1 MNRVLRGALF
11 ASSLLC
17 VPVAA
22 VAQVGH
28 LPEESPYRD
37 LPYKQELGLFSG
49 YYNASEGA
57 AGVAPQS
64 GPMIGARYELR
75 IGGPVQFMARVVN
88 VFSQRTAL
96 DPTKPPAERASSKST
111 NLVLADVGITG
122 NLTGQKSWHGLVP
135 IVQAGL
141 GLASDFQ
148 AEDVGGYDFGTPFAL
163 TFGTGF
169 RYSRGDRL
177 ELRADVTDY
186 LYQLEYPQRYF
197 IANGPQA
204 PILNPATTTG
214 KQWKH
219 NFNFA
224 LALTYHFARQ

>member
-1 MNRVLRGALF
+1 MNRVLRGVLF

-96 DPTKPPAERASSKST
+96 DPTKPVAERASSASV

-148 AEDVGGYDFGTPFAL
+148 KEDVGGYDFGTPFAL

-197 IANGPQA
+197 VANGTQP
-204 PILNPATTTG
+204 PILNPAITTE
-214 KQWKH
+214 KEWKH

-224 LALTYHFARQ
+224 LGLTYHFARQ

>member
-1 MNRVLRGALF
+1 MNRVLRGVLF

-75 IGGPVQFMARVVN
+75 IGGPVQFMARIVN
-88 VFSQRTAL
+88 VFSERTAL

-204 PILNPATTTG
+204 PILNPVTTTA

-219 NFNFA
+219 NLNFA